1 MRAGADW
8 KGKEGL
14 FGGKVV
20 AMLADAVSSPPEV
33 TGFALASLWAEFS
46 GSVVPGPVEATV
58 EVLHAG
64 RSTATVR
71 AALVQDG
78 RSRASATAK
87 LVVSGGRLSTGGRH
101 LPPGPGP
108 DEIDDLDAPW
118 GRLDYDVKLQ
128 IKVVEQGVVDGVLTT
143 RAWLRVRTG
152 HGADLG
158 PGGVEAVLLDLLPP
172 GLFFTDEVPA
182 FVPTV
187 DFALQLNPSAGATE
201 GEWYWGEMRT
211 EWADDEF
218 CAETGEIRRADGT
231 FVARGTQTRRIV
243 R

>member
-1 MRAGADW
+1 MIAGADW

-20 AMLADAVSSPPEV
+20 AMLAEAVTSAPEV
-33 TGFALASLWAEFS
+33 GRLELASLWAEFS
-46 GSVVPGPVEATV
+46 GSVVPGPVEQRV

-78 RSRASATAK
+78 RSRASGVAK
-87 LVVSGGRLSTGGRH
+87 LVASGGALSTGTRSI
-101 LPPGPGP
+101 PPAPGP
-108 DEIDDLDAPW
+108 DDVADLEAPW

-128 IKVVEQGVVDGVLTT
+128 IKLVEQSVVDGVITT
-143 RAWLRVRTG
+143 RAWIRVRPD

-158 PGGVEAVLLDLLPP
+158 AGGVEAVLLDLLPP
-172 GLFFTDEVPA
+172 GLFFTDRVPA

-187 DFALQLNPSAGATE
+187 DFALQTNPSARARA

-211 EWADDEF
+211 EWADEEF

-243 R
+243 F